1 MKKRKNLVV
10 GVALAMLALVSSAAF
25 AGGAVRSTAD
35 TYDFQ
40 PVEQGGTSKLVRT
53 SSGISFNF
61 KTVGTGVYPGYTYTV
76 WVVVFNE
83 PENCRTCDEDGNVL
97 GDGEC
102 GADDI
107 FWCPGEAVVDVLYG
121 GGNVAGS
128 SGKIR
133 IAGHRAEGDNS
144 GSVYTDIF
152 GLGPWFGL
160 IDPLGAEVHLVLRSH
175 GPKVPE
181 NMPAQ
186 IDSFDGGCTVNL
198 EPPAVAVAVGEC
210 VDTQFA
216 IHLP

>member
-10 GVALAMLALVSSAAF
+10 GVALAMLVLVSSVAL
-25 AGGAVRSTAD
+25 AGGAAKSTAD

-40 PVEQGGTSKLVRT
+40 PVEQGGTSKLVRN

-61 KTVGTGVYPGYTYTV
+61 KTVGTGVFPGYTYTV

-83 PENCRTCDEDGNVL
+83 PGNCTPAEGGCS
-97 GDGEC
+97 
-102 GADDI
+102 ADDI
-107 FWCPGEAVVDVLYG
+107 FDTPGPPKTDVLYG
-121 GGNVAGS
+121 GGNVAGNA
-128 SGKIR
+128 GKIH
-133 IAGHRAEGDNS
+133 ISGHRAEGDSS
-144 GSVYTDIF
+144 GSVYQDIF
-152 GLGPWFGL
+152 GAPSSPGL

-186 IDSFDGGCTVNL
+186 IDSFDGGCVVDL
-198 EPPAVAVAVGEC
+198 VPPAVAVAVGEC

-216 IHLP
+216 IHVAP